1 MRVPRSSL
9 ARTALSPASAL
20 YSLVT
25 RARNRL
31 YDGHWLRITRLPVPV
46 ASIGNITVGGTGKTP
61 IVIHLAKRLLEAGIR
76 PLVLSRGYGSDGSGT
91 RIVSDGAAVLL
102 DAAEGG
108 DEPVLIARSLPG
120 VPVVVD
126 PDRVRGGL
134 AAVRRFNPGIV
145 LLDDGYQH
153 RRLARD
159 LDIVLLDA
167 VEPFGHYSVLPSG
180 LLREPFRGLARAGLF
195 IVTHAPASEPLGTL
209 TSVVR
214 RYNPSAPIVR
224 AWHVPEGLMS
234 VGPAAN
240 APAPRIALDGL
251 RCAPVYAFC
260 GIANPQ
266 GFLATIREVGAR
278 LVGARAFADHH
289 PYTPG
294 EIAALARDA
303 AEAGASFVLTT
314 EKDAV
319 RLTAPPGDLPL
330 LALRI
335 RMRIE
340 PEEPVLERLM
350 DLIRGARSEDMRR
363 A

>member
-1 MRVPRSSL
+1 MRVPRSAL
-9 ARTALSPASAL
+9 ARTALSPVSAL
-20 YSLVT
+20 YGLLT
-25 RARNRL
+25 DARNRL
-31 YDGHWLRITRLPVPV
+31 YDGRWLRITRLPVPV
-46 ASIGNITVGGTGKTP
+46 VSIGNITVGGTGKTP

-76 PLVLSRGYGSDGSGT
+76 PLVLSRGYGSDGAGT
-91 RIVSDGAAVLL
+91 RIVSDGLTVLL
-102 DAAEGG
+102 DAARGG

-134 AAVRRFNPGIV
+134 AAASRFNPGIV

-180 LLREPFRGLARAGLF
+180 LLREPFTGLARAGIF
-195 IVTHAPASEPLGTL
+195 IVTHAPESEPLGTL
-209 TSVVR
+209 TAVVR

-224 AWHVPEGLMS
+224 AWHVPDAL
-234 VGPAAN
+234 VPIGPAGD
-240 APAPRIALDGL
+240 APEPVAGLAGL
-251 RCAPVYAFC
+251 RGAPVYAFC

-266 GFLATIREVGAR
+266 GFLTTIRELGAR
-278 LVGARAFADHH
+278 LVGARAFGDHH

-303 AEAGASFVLTT
+303 AEAGAAFVLTT
-314 EKDAV
+314 EKDAA
-319 RLTAPPGDLPL
+319 RLSAPPGDLPFV
-330 LALRI
+330 ALRI

-340 PEEPVLERLM
+340 PEEPVLERLRN
-350 DLIRGARSEDMRR
+350 LIRGVGAEDMSR